1 MTGWKWGMVSLQ
13 LKKEGHFWLKLW
25 SAQPYVLHLG
35 WWKHLLTNHLG
46 DTYPQETSLTC
57 TASTQQPVMQ
67 QANHQ
72 PVAPV
77 SLELCGRVGGGK
89 NSVTEGN
96 PHMPNATSVTFWKT
110 GLEKPLVFKTMHVQP
125 MHTSGIWPALLQIE
139 RHIGKC
145 ATELHK
151 GKTFWFAS
159 KIPWTKANFDCQDTL
174 VELYQKPWNKRS
186 DQSAK

>member
-1 MTGWKWGMVSLQ
+1 MASSQ
-13 LKKEGHFWLKLW
+13 PKKEGHFWLKLW
-25 SAQPYVLHLG
+25 STQPYVLLLG
-35 WWKHLLTNHLG
+35 WWKHLLINYLG

-57 TASTQQPVMQ
+57 TDSTQQHVMQ

-89 NSVTEGN
+89 NSVIEGN
-96 PHMPNATSVTFWKT
+96 PHMPSATNVTSSKT
-110 GLEKPLVFKTMHVQP
+110 GLEKLLVFKTMHVQL

-139 RHIGKC
+139 KHIGKC
-145 ATELHK
+145 VTELHK

-159 KIPWTKANFDCQDTL
+159 RIRWTRANFACQDTL
-174 VELYQKPWNKRS
+174 VELFQRPWSKRS
-186 DQSAK
+186 DQSVK